1 MHTTAQ
7 PTTASLTTPA
17 RTVAPRWRLAAG
29 AAAALMLL
37 SACSQESGHDAAAT
51 SHNAPASA
59 LADAGGAGFANQRQV
74 APQMK
79 SANMAKEKQARMAPQ
94 AEMAMAAAPSAAPVA
109 APAPASASGSVSEG
123 DTTQAASQRFLAIRH
138 DMQIEAPAA
147 ELAGLWESVKTT
159 CERLDCQVE
168 ASALQRETPRTAA
181 TAYLTMRVNPRD
193 FAALTGALGSAKV
206 LNHQTASEDKTSEVV
221 DVEAR
226 IKNRSD
232 YRDSLRELLR
242 EKGVKRTLSDLMEIR
257 DTLSNVQAEIDAAQT
272 QRKLLERE
280 TAKQLVQMRF
290 QPQQVIISGTYS
302 PWMQTWKQSWS
313 TMTYSAQALIVTAAG
328 ALPWLLVLGLVI
340 GWPLA
345 RLCKKWGRKRAAAQA
360 ARGAGG
366 TPAAQVP
373 TDK

>member
-7 PTTASLTTPA
+7 PATASLTAPA

-37 SACSQESGHDAAAT
+37 SACSQESGRDAVAT
-51 SHNAPASA
+51 SQNAPASA

-79 SANMAKEKQARMAPQ
+79 SANMAKDKQARMAPQ
-94 AEMAMAAAPSAAPVA
+94 AEMAMAAAPAA
-109 APAPASASGSVSEG
+109 APAPASASGSASEG
-123 DTTQAASQRFLAIRH
+123 DATQAISQRFLAIRH

-280 TAKQLVQMRF
+280 TAKQFVQMRF

-360 ARGAGG
+360 ARGAGS
-366 TPAAQVP
+366 TPAAQVA
-373 TDK
+373 TDKS